1 MKSRDLI
8 IIAIVAVGL
17 IAIYLMTRSS
27 SSSADT
33 AAPTTMAP
41 TQAPKDPRANL
52 SMMFLPASPDAKNY
66 TNTQRVMS
74 EWAFLSS
81 MVKSITGKPA
91 PMCID
96 MPATIQQAD
105 PAAMGNLE
113 TNVNYATKAALSACA
128 ANNNFYDIAALY
140 LATTKVMAGAYP
152 FTATPTYDS
161 KGLLVSCSVND
172 PNIGQWSIG
181 LFKTFLPPSV
191 DMPSPAALGND
202 ADIISIMN
210 KLVPFYKSFVGS
222 FATMTASQLS
232 STVLDAETFSKLL
245 CCMIILGITQKPA
258 SPFACT
264 SSQK

>member
-1 MKSRDLI
+1 MKTRDMI
-8 IIAIVAVGL
+8 IIAVVAIGL
-17 IAIYLMTRSS
+17 VVIYLMTRSS
-27 SSSADT
+27 STTDTAVPTT
-33 AAPTTMAP
+33 AAP
-41 TQAPKDPRANL
+41 QAPRDPRANL

-113 TNVNYATKAALSACA
+113 TNVNYATKAALNACA

-140 LATTKVMAGAYP
+140 LATLKVMTGAYP

-161 KGLLVSCSVND
+161 NGLLVSCSVND
-172 PNIGQWSIG
+172 PNVGQWSIG
-181 LFKTFLPPSV
+181 LFKTILPLSV
-191 DMPSPAALGND
+191 DMPTPAALGND
-202 ADIISIMN
+202 ADIISLMN